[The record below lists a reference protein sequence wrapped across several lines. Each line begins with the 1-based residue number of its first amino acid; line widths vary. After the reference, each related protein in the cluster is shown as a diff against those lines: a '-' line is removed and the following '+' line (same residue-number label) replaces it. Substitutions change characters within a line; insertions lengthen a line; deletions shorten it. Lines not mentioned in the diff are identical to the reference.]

1 MENIKKKK
9 IIWIDENIDNEE
21 NSYTYQEF
29 TVSLPEYDIIKTKSV
44 KQAFEH
50 IEENYEDFKFKL
62 FYVIVSGTLSES
74 FFNKYVEK
82 SLKLHILCATI
93 IYCSEKNRQLNEFK
107 PFYLDNFLNP
117 GKVTDSSYFVI
128 EYIKSVQCS
137 YYLDPNELID
147 EQKEKDEDE
156 GKKEKVENNNFE
168 ENKNKN
174 DLEFAAEFSYIKD
187 LGTMAYPIIISKF
200 INCTLIEKGDIE
212 RMQKENIKLFPK
224 LKHLFKPSEEKDIFI
239 PYHIL
244 AKYYLNIYTQNSS
257 FYIDMNREL
266 RERQFDKYKTY
277 IYLMYNA
284 LNKGIFKSY
293 CKSNLYRGGTLS
305 NEEYESLKEK
315 LELKQKGEYSETN
328 KIFFF
333 SRKFLSFSK
342 EEAVANQFL
351 QTAIFCNYTGVY
363 VRFIVEGTEDDDFF
377 VSNIDINEMKLSHF
391 SEEEEVLFLPLSCFE
406 VISIQDEDFFGFQI
420 KVIRL
425 NYLNKYK
432 KVINE
437 NFEKILKEEDNYKL
451 QKFIEDGINSKY
463 SKGICKYLGKD
474 FNQKFY
480 DEVRQKTNTKI
491 DHPPHIIFQYKNSN
505 PLGKKFVINPEFAD
519 KIKAMENSEVLLRNA
534 EKLIDNLNTKI
545 CYYRFGKYNGNE
557 SIACYG
563 EKDELLYF
571 DDGDYC
577 FVPSIND
584 QLELVQNDD
593 VLENFIPEPE
603 LYHSDNFTVGR
614 MVKHMDKVQNAKKN
628 NKNII
633 SKNEVKKSIDLKE
646 NKIKYKQ
653 SGAIEANIVGNILG
667 HFFANY
673 SKFKKAEIGEKANM
687 IFFQAIIPIT
697 SFLGKKKLGSLP
709 IFKNTVLGSIF
720 RNGFIVL
727 GIFELCRSIYDVF
740 FSDVL
745 TTGEKITIF
754 GKKVLGVAADI
765 ACAGIGQAVGMK
777 LALCLGFVVG
787 PGAIIIGGIAG
798 LAFGF
803 IGGKIVEKLN
813 EEEEKREIIFYSDSL
828 YFKYIPKKYRE
839 FCIPTMKWKNSP
851 LASKSFAIELIVD
864 EDGQNPNWLVI
875 NIPAKPKEMEIN
887 ELSEEGETIIK
898 YKGIPE
904 NAFSGCF
911 FLYAFDIKSINYNEF
926 KMMKEGLKEGENL
939 RSHLIDYKMLI
950 AS

>member
-1 MENIKKKK
+1 MQNQKMKK
-9 IIWIDENIDNEE
+9 IIWIDEKVDNEE
-21 NSYTYQEF
+21 NTYTYQEF
-29 TVSLPEYDIIKTKSV
+29 TNSLPEYDIIKVKSV
-44 KQAFEH
+44 KQAFDH
-50 IEENYEDFKFKL
+50 IEKNYDDFKFKL
-62 FYVIVSGTLSES
+62 FYVIVSGALSED
-74 FFNKYVEK
+74 FFNEYAKK
-82 SLKLHILCATI
+82 SLELHILCATI

-147 EQKEKDEDE
+147 EQKEND
-156 GKKEKVENNNFE
+156 GTKKEKVENNDFE

-174 DLEFAAEFSYIKD
+174 DIEFAAEFSYIKD
-187 LGTMAYPIIISKF
+187 LGTMAYPIIISKY

-212 RMQKENIKLFPK
+212 IMQKENIKLYPQ

-244 AKYYLNIYTQNSS
+244 AKYYLNIYTQNTN
-257 FYIDMNREL
+257 FYVDMNKEL
-266 RERQFDKYKTY
+266 KERQFDKYKTY

-315 LELKQKGEYSETN
+315 FELKQKGENSETN

-342 EEAVANQFL
+342 VEEVANTFL

-377 VSNIDINEMKLSHF
+377 VSNIDINEMKLSSF
-391 SEEEEVLFLPLSCFE
+391 SGEEEVLFLPLSCFE
-406 VISIQDEDFFGFQI
+406 VISIQDEDFFGYQI

-437 NFEKILKEEDNYKL
+437 NFEKILKEEDNHKL

-474 FNQKFY
+474 LNQKFY
-480 DEVRQKTNTKI
+480 DEVSQKTNTKI
-491 DHPPHIIFQYKNSN
+491 NRQPHFIFQYKNSN
-505 PLGKKFVINPEFAD
+505 PLGKRFVINPEYAE
-519 KIKAMENSEVLLRNA
+519 KLKAMENCEVLMRNA

-545 CYYRFGKYNGNE
+545 SYYRFGTYKGNE

-563 EKDELLYF
+563 ENDELLYF
-571 DDGDYC
+571 DDGEYC

-584 QLELVQNDD
+584 QLEIVPNNDIID
-593 VLENFIPEPE
+593 EFLPEPE
-603 LYHSDNFTVGR
+603 IYNSDNFTVGR
-614 MVKHMDKVQNAKKN
+614 MVKHMNKVQNAKKDN
-628 NKNII
+628 NNII
-633 SKNEVKKSIDLKE
+633 SKDDVKKSIDLKE
-646 NKIKYKQ
+646 NKMKYKQ

-667 HFFANY
+667 HFLANY
-673 SKFKKAEIGEKANM
+673 SKFKKAEKGEKANM
-687 IFFQAIIPIT
+687 IIYDAIIPIA
-697 SFLGKKKLGSLP
+697 SFLGKRKLSSLP

-727 GIFELCRSIYDVF
+727 GIFELCRSVYDVF

-745 TTGEKITIF
+745 TTYEKIEIF
-754 GKKVLGVAADI
+754 GKKALGVGADI
-765 ACAGIGQAVGMK
+765 TCAGIGQAVGMK
-777 LALCLGFVVG
+777 LALCLGFVAG
-787 PGAIIIGGIAG
+787 PGAIIVGGLVG
-798 LAFGF
+798 LAFGY

-813 EEEEKREIIFYSDSL
+813 EKEDNKEIIFYSDSL

-839 FCIPTMKWKNSP
+839 FCIPTMKWKNLP

-864 EDGQNPNWLVI
+864 EDGKNPYWLVI

-887 ELSEEGETIIK
+887 ELSKEGETIIK
-898 YKGIPE
+898 YRGIPE

-911 FLYAFDIKSINYNEF
+911 FLYVFNVKSIDYKEF